1 VALLVGVVA
10 TSPCALDPFL
20 RPLEAEEPLTAH
32 LHAAAFTY
40 RPLRKGQIDL
50 RESVGALFEAE
61 TVQSVLHLLNDDRR
75 IVGGGQSALVRGACW
90 VSPVTE
96 IFSEAG

>member
-1 VALLVGVVA
+1 
-10 TSPCALDPFL
+10 
-20 RPLEAEEPLTAH
+20 
-32 LHAAAFTY
+32 
-40 RPLRKGQIDL
+40 
-50 RESVGALFEAE
+50 LFEAE